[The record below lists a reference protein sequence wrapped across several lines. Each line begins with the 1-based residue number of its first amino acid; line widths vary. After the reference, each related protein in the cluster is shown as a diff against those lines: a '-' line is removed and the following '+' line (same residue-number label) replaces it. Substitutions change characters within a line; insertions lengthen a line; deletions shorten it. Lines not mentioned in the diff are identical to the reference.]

1 MEKIDQSVRYLDQAG
16 MGGLSKEV
24 KRNFINSL
32 TGFKSLCLCA
42 TQDHEGH
49 TNLALMS
56 QVIHVGANP
65 PLIGVLFRPHVVPR
79 HSLENIE
86 NTGLFSLNHV
96 TEEIYQQA
104 HQASARYSR
113 EESEFDATGLTPIFD
128 GQLNVPYVKESVI
141 RLGLSFK
148 ERHNILTN
156 ATILVIGEIKEVYV
170 PEDLISEDGYVDV
183 EGAGSLTVSGL
194 DSYHR
199 TQRLAR
205 LSYAKPN
212 KSVEKLD

>member
-1 MEKIDQSVRYLDQAG
+1 M
-16 MGGLSKEV
+16 

-42 TQDHEGH
+42 TQDHQGQ

-56 QVIHVGANP
+56 QVIHVGASP

-96 TEEIYQQA
+96 NEGIYQQA
-104 HQASARYSR
+104 HQVSARYAR
-113 EESEFDATGLTPIFD
+113 EESEFSATGLTPVFD
-128 GQLNVPYVKESVI
+128 GRLKVPYVRESTI
-141 RLGLSFK
+141 RLGLTFK

-156 ATILVIGEIKEVYV
+156 ATILVIGEIKEVFV
-170 PEDLISEDGYVDV
+170 PAKLVGEDGFVDL
-183 EGAGSLTVSGL
+183 EQAGSLTVSGL

-199 TQRLAR
+199 TERIAR

-212 KSVEKLD
+212 KPIEKLS